1 MLRRTTTGTG
11 TNTPKTSS
19 RLIAG
24 TIVMIGEGVAMA
36 VPAVEQIGQTCE
48 SIGRGLKSTQQCNCA
63 AKKTTPRSRTTK
75 KARFDWPD
83 I

>member
-1 MLRRTTTGTG
+1 MAVTT
-11 TNTPKTSS
+11 NTSS

-24 TIVMIGEGVAMA
+24 AIASIKEGVAIA

-48 SIGRGLKSTQQCNCA
+48 STVREFKSTQQCNCA
-63 AKKTTPRSRTTK
+63 ARKTTPRSN
-75 KARFDWPD
+75 ARKWTRFEWTD